1 MNTNYTSIEQSRNL
15 LKLGLNPETA
25 DMWYEYDHTIMDFSP
40 VPKIGTHQCT
50 ETPMI
55 PCWSFGRLIELMP
68 RYIKWGKKYFELMV
82 IPFYS
87 SVRYYNADT
96 KTCLESKMDT
106 TIMNAAVKMVE
117 RLLLCKDTLL
127 KGTTSKIL

>member
-1 MNTNYTSIEQSRNL
+1 
-15 LKLGLNPETA
+15 
-25 DMWYEYDHTIMDFSP
+25 
-40 VPKIGTHQCT
+40 
-50 ETPMI
+50 
-55 PCWSFGRLIELMP
+55 
-68 RYIKWGKKYFELMV
+68 MV

-106 TIMNAAVKMVE
+106 TIMNAAVKMAE

-127 KGTTSKIL
+127 KETTSKML